1 MSLAQTGRRLETYIM
16 ILIMVTVTPV
26 GDIFLRQGMAR
37 IGAMVS
43 WAPADVFHFF
53 FRAFTS
59 PLIWLGIAL
68 QLAFFI
74 AYLLVL
80 SWADYSYVQPVS
92 TAISY
97 PLITLLA
104 EFGVLHETVKPIR
117 WAGVV
122 VICLGVFLVG
132 RTQVKTTGAHA

>member
-1 MSLAQTGRRLETYIM
+1 MTAEQGRRFKTYIM
-16 ILIMVTVTPV
+16 IFIMVSVTPL
-26 GDIFLRQGMAR
+26 GDVFLRKGMAR
-37 IGAMVS
+37 IGAMPS

-59 PLIWLGIAL
+59 PLIWLGIGL
-68 QLAFFI
+68 QLTFFV

-92 TAISY
+92 SAISY
-97 PLITLLA
+97 PLITFTAHFILR
-104 EFGVLHETVKPIR
+104 ETVSPLR

-122 VICLGVFLVG
+122 IICLGVLVVG
-132 RTQVKTTGAHA
+132 RTQVKTTAEIVP

>member
-1 MSLAQTGRRLETYIM
+1 MTASAGRRIETYIM
-16 ILIMVTVTPV
+16 ILIMVTVTPL
-26 GDIFLRQGMAR
+26 GDIFLRKGMAR
-37 IGAMVS
+37 IGAMAS

-53 FRAFTS
+53 LGAFTS

-68 QLAFFI
+68 QLTFFI

-92 TAISY
+92 SAISG
-97 PLITLLA
+97 PLIELLSQLI
-104 EFGVLHETVKPIR
+104 LHESVTPTR

-122 VICLGVFLVG
+122 VICLGVFVIG
-132 RTQVKTTGAHA
+132 GTRVKTTGVIV

>member
-1 MSLAQTGRRLETYIM
+1 MTAQQGRRLETYIM
-16 ILIMVTVTPV
+16 ILIMVTVTPI

-37 IGAMVS
+37 IGAMAS

-68 QLAFFI
+68 QLAFFV

-97 PLITLLA
+97 PLIALLA
-104 EFGVLHETVKPIR
+104 RFILHESVKPTR
-117 WAGVV
+117 WAGVA

-132 RTQVKTTGAHA
+132 RTQVKTTGDLV

>member
-1 MSLAQTGRRLETYIM
+1 MTPPPARRLKTFVM
-16 ILIMVTVTPV
+16 ILIMVTVTPL
-26 GDIFLRQGMAR
+26 GDIFLRKGMAQ

-80 SWADYSYVQPVS
+80 SWADYSYVQPIS
-92 TAISY
+92 TSISY
-97 PLITLLA
+97 PLIVLA
-104 EFGVLHETVKPIR
+104 ARFMLHESVNPLRWFGVI
-117 WAGVV
+117 
-122 VICLGVFLVG
+122 VICLGVFVVG
-132 RTQVKTTGAHA
+132 RTQVNTTGRPA

>member
-1 MSLAQTGRRLETYIM
+1 MTSPAGRRLETYIM
-16 ILIMVTVTPV
+16 ILIMVTVTPL
-26 GDIFLRQGMAR
+26 GDIFLRKGMAR
-37 IGAMVS
+37 IGAMAS

-68 QLAFFI
+68 QLTFFV

-92 TAISY
+92 SAISY
-97 PLITLLA
+97 PLIALLA
-104 EFGVLHETVKPIR
+104 RFMLHESVTPTR
-117 WAGVV
+117 WLGVA
-122 VICLGVFLVG
+122 VICLGVFVVG
-132 RTQVKTTGAHA
+132 RTQVKTTGVPA

>member
-1 MSLAQTGRRLETYIM
+1 MTEQPARRLKTYIM
-16 ILIMVTVTPV
+16 ILIMVTVTPL
-26 GDIFLRQGMAR
+26 GDIFLRKGMAA
-37 IGAMVS
+37 IGAMAS

-53 FRAFTS
+53 FQAFTS

-92 TAISY
+92 TAIAY
-97 PLITLLA
+97 PLIALLA
-104 EFGVLHETVKPIR
+104 RFALNESVTPIR
-117 WAGVV
+117 WAGVI

-132 RTQVKTTGAHA
+132 RTQVKTTEDAV

>member
-1 MSLAQTGRRLETYIM
+1 MTEQPARRLKTYIM
-16 ILIMVTVTPV
+16 ILIMVTVTPL
-26 GDIFLRQGMAR
+26 GDVFLRQGMAR
-37 IGAMVS
+37 IGAMPS

-68 QLAFFI
+68 QLTFFV

-80 SWADYSYVQPVS
+80 SWADYSFVQPVS
-92 TAISY
+92 SAISY
-97 PLITLLA
+97 PFI
-104 EFGVLHETVKPIR
+104 VLFAQFMVHESVKPIR
-117 WAGVV
+117 WLGVL

-132 RTQVKTTGAHA
+132 RTQVKTTEDAI